1 MQVNKSMR
9 IKFVLLSLFLIFFS
23 CKNDS
28 ENSQRNQSADGLNKK
43 DNVKTKRSKNLDLL
57 IITGNSFMNY
67 KVGDLIEE
75 DEVKVL
81 ESTMETGE
89 GVFIVYDLMDEKNGK
104 LGYLT
109 PLPEKLDKVHTITI
123 LSPLAKTK
131 ESIHVGS
138 TFSELLKKFPQ
149 IKVHGSEI
157 EGRVHASQENLWYR
171 LDFNSNEYEL
181 DKNLIP
187 TKTKITEIIIH

>member
-28 ENSQRNQSADGLNKK
+28 ENSQRNQSADGLNKI
-43 DNVKTKRSKNLDLL
+43 DNAKTNSSTIVNFP
-57 IITGNSFMNY
+57 IINENSFMNY

-81 ESTMETGE
+81 ESTLETGE
-89 GVFIVYDLMDEKNGK
+89 GVFIVYDLMDENNAK
-104 LGYLT
+104 LGYLM
-109 PLPEKLDKVHTITI
+109 PLQEKLDKVHTITI
-123 LSPLAKTK
+123 LSPEAKTK
-131 ESIHVGS
+131 EGIHVGS

-171 LDFNSNEYEL
+171 LDFNSNKYEL